1 MADYPEGYDDAV
13 ETAVAAQA
21 EPERTTVNEGRCQA
35 PAVDA
40 AVPEVNT
47 LKAKALY
54 TALSDAILFTAAKAS
69 GLPMLEAIRL
79 EFGGGQLIAVAT
91 DRFTLGASRV
101 EYSGAA
107 FDMLLEAADAKT
119 LIKMAK
125 TAKRDEGWREV
136 TVEVADTDTR
146 PEVTF
151 RFTSGESV
159 TVRGSDLD
167 FPKWRLLIPA
177 DNSRMGG
184 IVGMGESRLQ
194 RAALLLLLRAQV
206 GRDRGG
212 GLHREGLRRGGL
224 GGGALLQA
232 ALLALR
238 VGELAGVDHQTLLD
252 EMERLWPRRWPD
264 LKRPAPC
271 N

>member
-1 MADYPEGYDDAV
+1 V
-13 ETAVAAQA
+13 TAVLDSSVGV
-21 EPERTTVNEGRCQA
+21 ESRG
-35 PAVDA
+35 DGA

-47 LKAKALY
+47 LKAKALH
-54 TALSDAILFTAAKAS
+54 TALSDAILFTTAKAL

-119 LIKMAK
+119 LITMAK

-136 TVEVADTDTR
+136 TVEVADVEFR
-146 PEVTF
+146 PRVTF
-151 RFTSGESV
+151 RFNSGESV

-177 DNSRMGG
+177 DSSRMGTT
-184 IVGMGESRLQ
+184 VGVGYDPSRLVPFTKV
-194 RAALLLLLRAQV
+194 RAN
-206 GRDRGG
+206 
-212 GLHREGLRRGGL
+212 E
-224 GGGALLQA
+224 GGAHRRMAMYPTVASNGRPGPTAVRIGDNFTGVVFPERPDDDGASWSYARPDWLA
-232 ALLALR
+232 A
-238 VGELAGVDHQTLLD
+238 
-252 EMERLWPRRWPD
+252 
-264 LKRPAPC
+264 PASVTASGPEGGR
-271 N
+271 